1 MPKKNIF
8 ITIVSV
14 ILIFGFLY
22 GVYYFLSENDRKEAN
37 RKKALKKTNEVI
49 LYWGVTCSYC
59 KKVEEYLK
67 NTPDIEKKLKI
78 VRKEVFNDK
87 NNAADME
94 DKAYLCKFDT
104 SNGLGVPFL
113 YYQGECV
120 NGDRPIIDFL
130 TKKAKN

>member
-1 MPKKNIF
+1 MQKKNIF

-22 GVYYFLSENDRKEAN
+22 GVYYFLSENDRKEVN

-49 LYWGVTCSYC
+49 LYWGVTCSHC
-59 KKVEEYLK
+59 KNVEEYLK
-67 NTPDIEKKLKI
+67 NTPDIEKKIKI

-94 DKAYLCKFDT
+94 DKAYLCKYDT

-120 NGDRPIIDFL
+120 NGDQPIIDFL